1 MAENKAQT
9 RPAGGPPAGN
19 KMGTA
24 PIPGLLFKMALPA
37 ICSMMVQAIYNVVDS
52 IFVSQISEDALAAV
66 TLVFP
71 VQMLLVAVGVGTGI
85 GINSLIARRLGQ
97 KNFEDANSAA
107 THGFFLAFCSWVV
120 FFLAGLFLSRPFYS
134 WYSDD
139 PGLVDMAVSYGSIVL
154 CVSIFMMFQCICEKI
169 LQGTGN
175 MVLPMVSHIIGCVV
189 NIILDPIMIFGYLGL
204 PAMGVAGAAW
214 ATVIGQ
220 GCGML
225 VVLVFVLKKQK
236 EVHIQ
241 LKGFRPSGRVIK
253 DIYTVALPGMIMQ
266 AIPSFVNIFLNMI
279 LISFSTTAVTVL
291 GVYFKL
297 QSFVFMPTFGLG
309 QGALPIMGYN
319 YGARN
324 RERLIQTLKLALGSA
339 IVIMVIGLILFQTLP
354 HVFMGFFE
362 AEGEMLRMGIQALR
376 TLSLCFIPAAVGISF
391 SNLFQALGYG
401 TYSLITTLC
410 RQLFTILPLSFF
422 LSKIYAER
430 GVWMAYP
437 LAEIVSLTVC
447 TILFI
452 RLYRKEIATIPKKDH
467 I

>member
-1 MAENKAQT
+1 MADNHAHA

-37 ICSMMVQAIYNVVDS
+37 VCSMMVQAIYKVVDS
-52 IFVSQISEDALAAV
+52 IIVSMLSESALAAV

-97 KNFEDANSAA
+97 KNFEDANAAA
-107 THGFFLAFCSWVV
+107 THGLFLAFCSWVV

-139 PGLVDMAVSYGSIVL
+139 PALVGMATTYGSIVL
-154 CVSIFMMFQCICEKI
+154 CVSIFTLFQCICEKI

-175 MVLPMVSHIIGCVV
+175 MILPMISHLIGCIV
-189 NIILDPIMIFGYLGL
+189 NLILDPIMIFGYFGC
-204 PAMGVAGAAW
+204 PAFGVAGAAL

-220 GCGML
+220 GFGMA
-225 VVLVFVLKKQK
+225 VVLFFVLKKQK
-236 EVHIQ
+236 EVKIQ
-241 LKGFRPSGRVIK
+241 LKGFRPQGRIIK

-279 LISFSTTAVTVL
+279 LIGFSTTAVTVL

-319 YGARN
+319 FGARN
-324 RERLIQTLKLALGSA
+324 RERLMQTLKLAVGSA
-339 IVIMVIGLILFQTLP
+339 IVIMTVGLALFQ
-354 HVFMGFFE
+354 
-362 AEGEMLRMGIQALR
+362 EGQ
-376 TLSLCFIPAAVGISF
+376 
-391 SNLFQALGYG
+391 
-401 TYSLITTLC
+401 
-410 RQLFTILPLSFF
+410 
-422 LSKIYAER
+422 
-430 GVWMAYP
+430 
-437 LAEIVSLTVC
+437 
-447 TILFI
+447 
-452 RLYRKEIATIPKKDH
+452 
-467 I
+467 

>member
-1 MAENKAQT
+1 MENSNIQT
-9 RPAGGPPAGN
+9 KPAGAPPIEN

-52 IFVSQISEDALAAV
+52 IYVSQISEDALAAV

-71 VQMLLVAVGVGTGI
+71 IQMLLVAVGVGTGV
-85 GINSLIARRLGQ
+85 GINSLISRRLGE
-97 KNFEDANSAA
+97 KKFDDANSAA
-107 THGFFLAFCSWVV
+107 THGFFLAFCNWIL
-120 FFLAGLFLSRPFYS
+120 FLIIGLFASRPFYS

-139 PGLVDMAVSYGSIVL
+139 PGLVDMATSYGTIVL
-154 CVSIFMMFQCICEKI
+154 CVSVFTFFQCNCEKI

-175 MVLPMVSHIIGCVV
+175 MVLPMISHIVGCIT
-189 NIILDPIMIFGYLGL
+189 NIILDPIMIFGYLGC

-220 GCGML
+220 GFGMS
-225 VVLVFVLKKQK
+225 VVLVFILTKQK
-236 EVHIQ
+236 TVHIQ
-241 LKGFRPSGRVIK
+241 LKGFRPSLSVIK

-297 QSFVFMPTFGLG
+297 QSFVFMPAFGLG
-309 QGALPIMGYN
+309 QGALPILGYN
-319 YGARN
+319 YGAKKRD
-324 RERLIQTLKLALGSA
+324 RLMHTLKLAIVSA
-339 IVIMVIGLILFQTLP
+339 IVIMIIGLILFQTIP
-354 HVFMGFFE
+354 DKFMGFFE
-362 AEGEMLRMGIQALR
+362 AEGEMLRMGIEALR
-376 TLSLCFIPAAVGISF
+376 ILSLCFIPAAIGVSF
-391 SNLFQALGYG
+391 SNFFQALGYG

-410 RQLFTILPLSFF
+410 RQLFTILPLAFI
-422 LSKIYAER
+422 LSRFYAEK

-447 TILFI
+447 TILFV
-452 RLYRKEIATIPKKDH
+452 RLYKKEVAPMPKNDQ
-467 I
+467 